1 MKKEKRKKKG
11 KRENILKEGYEKYAN
26 IMFGYFSFAPKY
38 RLLSRI

>member
-1 MKKEKRKKKG
+1 MKKEKRKKK
-11 KRENILKEGYEKYAN
+11 KVKENILKEGYEKYAN